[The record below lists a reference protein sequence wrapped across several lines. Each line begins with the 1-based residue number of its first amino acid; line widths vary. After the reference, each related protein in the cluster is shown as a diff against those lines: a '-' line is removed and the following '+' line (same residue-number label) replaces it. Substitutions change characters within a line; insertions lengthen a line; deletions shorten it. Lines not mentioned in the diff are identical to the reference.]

1 MVAGLFRTIF
11 FLVLAWFV
19 FRTLDRLFSQR
30 RGSSSQGSRRGASK
44 NREQEII
51 VRYDPR
57 QTKSAVRDDVGEV
70 VEFEEIE
77 EEK

>member
-1 MVAGLFRTIF
+1 MLAGLFRTLF

-19 FRTLDRLFSQR
+19 FRTLDRMFSKR
-30 RGSSSQGSRRGASK
+30 RPSNRANSRQNSSAK
-44 NREQEII
+44 EQEIV

-57 QTKSAVRDDVGEV
+57 QTKSVVSDDVGEV
-70 VEFEEIE
+70 VDFEEIE

>member
-1 MVAGLFRTIF
+1 MGAGLFRTIF

-30 RGSSSQGSRRGASK
+30 RRPSSQGSRRGASRSK
-44 NREQEII
+44 EQEII

>member
-1 MVAGLFRTIF
+1 MAAGLFRTLF

-19 FRTLDRLFSQR
+19 FRTLDRIFSQR
-30 RGSSSQGSRRGASK
+30 RNANQSGRSNSSRSK
-44 NREQEII
+44 EQEIV

-70 VEFEEIE
+70 VDFEEIE
-77 EEK
+77 EEN